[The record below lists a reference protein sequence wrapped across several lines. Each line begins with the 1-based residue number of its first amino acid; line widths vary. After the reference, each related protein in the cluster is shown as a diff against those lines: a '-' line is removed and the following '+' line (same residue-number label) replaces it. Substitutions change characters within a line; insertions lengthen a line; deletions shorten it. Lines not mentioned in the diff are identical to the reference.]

1 MLGDGTLLA
10 LGGHQGATMP
20 WSCGEVPGWN
30 IVEKVDRVNPVA
42 GTVAPFDPLPDK
54 TWGLGV
60 TMQNGSVAV
69 AASICGPSKVP
80 AFYFL
85 KGVPEG

>member
-1 MLGDGTLLA
+1 VPKKTSSTA
-10 LGGHQGATMP
+10 K

-30 IVEKVDRVNPVA
+30 IVEKVDRVDPV
-42 GTVAPFDPLPDK
+42 GGSVAPFDPLPDK
-54 TWGLGV
+54 TYGRGV

-69 AASICGPSKVP
+69 AAAICGPSNVP

-85 KGVPEG
+85 KGKPPVVK